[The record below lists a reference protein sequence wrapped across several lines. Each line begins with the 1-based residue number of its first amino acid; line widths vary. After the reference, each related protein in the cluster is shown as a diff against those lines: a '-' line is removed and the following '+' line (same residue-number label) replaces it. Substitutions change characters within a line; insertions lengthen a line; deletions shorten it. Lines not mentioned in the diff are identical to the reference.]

1 MVYFFLIFFIV
12 LLSIFGLLL
21 FIVLPFWPTRRRI
34 IFQRVFQLA
43 SRAYLWTTFQNRVY
57 QENPNNIDLS
67 QPAIFISNHQSL
79 IDTPLVLM
87 QHPKLNIL
95 TNNWVIYSPIFGP
108 IAHLAGF
115 FNVSKGLE
123 VVRDQ
128 LREKM
133 KAGYS
138 LVVFPEG
145 TRSRTGKMGR
155 FHKGAFYLAEELG
168 LPIQPM
174 LLHGDGDFLRK
185 GEFYG
190 RDNTIHVKLLERI
203 PHDDTSFGTTYREK
217 AKQFRRYMSR
227 EYRQM
232 REQYEKPPYWAFNVI
247 RNYIYKGPV
256 LEWYVRV
263 KLRLENYF
271 RQLYELLPKQGRIV
285 DLGCGYGYMDYMLA
299 YGPNE
304 REIIGIDYDGEKV
317 EVANHCYAKDE
328 RLSFRCADVLNDNL
342 PASDAFVLF
351 DLLHYLPYEE
361 QKTLL
366 QSCIE
371 RLNEGGTIVIR
382 DGDRHLKDR
391 HQGTR
396 FTEFLS
402 TRFGFNQTH
411 DDRKQLYFLAHEDIE
426 NIISP
431 YPVTLER
438 VAEGKRTS
446 NVMWV
451 VRKSDEGRVTGVEG
465 RGTSNG

>member
-1 MVYFFLIFFIV
+1 
-12 LLSIFGLLL
+12 
-21 FIVLPFWPTRRRI
+21 
-34 IFQRVFQLA
+34 
-43 SRAYLWTTFQNRVY
+43 VY

-317 EVANHCYAKDE
+317 EVANHCYAQDE

-411 DDRKQLYFLAHEDIE
+411 DNAKQLYFLAHEDIE

-438 VAEGKRTS
+438 VAEGNRTS

-451 VRKSDEGRVTGVEG
+451 VRKRDEGRVTGVEG